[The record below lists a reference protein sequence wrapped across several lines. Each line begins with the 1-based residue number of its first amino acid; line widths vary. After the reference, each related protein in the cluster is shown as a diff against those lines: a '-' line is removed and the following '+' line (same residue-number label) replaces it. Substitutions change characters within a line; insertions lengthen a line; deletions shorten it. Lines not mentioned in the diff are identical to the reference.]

1 MKITANDLVAAVSNA
16 SGFCTVTTRTAP
28 RLKGGKSNP
37 YAGRVW
43 NRTERCG
50 MFGVSYQNAVQNQ
63 REREGHDEPS
73 SFHAESLWKGAGK
86 RVNRNIVENVN
97 TGKLYMVMYPMRAN
111 GMPANR
117 STQWFVDD
125 RPATD
130 QEVAEIKQYMYQPSF
145 NPAAKQETEEAVAWR
160 TFCLENVEAV
170 HCEGNTF
177 EVSYS

>member
-86 RVNRNIVENVN
+86 RVNQNIVENVR
-97 TGKLYMVMYPMRAN
+97 TGKLYMVMYPVRAN

-117 STQWFVDD
+117 STEWFVDD

-160 TFCLENVEAV
+160 TICLENVEVV